1 MEKQILEGCWCL
13 ILHYFTLLLNNINW
27 FSLLGEPGF
36 KTPNLWSILP
46 YYFNYQIIQKKKM
59 KRDLNAGC
67 FCWKVNQITSPF
79 WQAYCVTNYLKNH
92 PIEHLPRKEDKPCD
106 LDEIK
111 YKNSLEQTEA

>member
-46 YYFNYQIIQKKKM
+46 YYFNYQIIQKKK
-59 KRDLNAGC
+59 
-67 FCWKVNQITSPF
+67 WKEIWTLDVFIGKLTKLQVPF
-79 WQAYCVTNYLKNH
+79 
-92 PIEHLPRKEDKPCD
+92 DKP
-106 LDEIK
+106 I
-111 YKNSLEQTEA
+111 A